1 MNLKEAAKGNPA
13 RHLYNCI
20 KYIMNEDKTIN
31 GALVGGNVGIATP
44 EESYKYFIDT
54 KMEYDKL
61 TGRQGYHF
69 VVSFAP
75 SEVGYEEAF
84 QMIEEWTQQ
93 YLGDQYDYVFA
104 VHNDHD
110 HIHGHIV
117 FNSVRRTDGYK
128 YHYVKGDWE
137 KDIQPITDKICLDH
151 GLQPLSFKERGK
163 GQSYADWMSRKN
175 VGFSEK
181 DIYRADIDYVID
193 KVSSYEEFKKALLQ
207 MGYTIQREGYSRKSK
222 QEYLTLK
229 APGLPRG
236 RRTDKL
242 GPSYSL
248 AEIKGRIITKEGPH
262 MDRNLT
268 DIMKRQFQPISLQAN
283 AFTKS
288 SFLYSRSYHATGF
301 YEIRT
306 LPQKA
311 DWIIRKDIL
320 SLNNYIDA
328 LNFMNVAGFQSYDE
342 VKSRAD
348 KAQHDYTALRSERY
362 SLIHLRS
369 GLNEDELQISNRYY
383 QLRSFEKQEENAW
396 SDHWE
401 DAANEIE
408 HIEQQY
414 DYNIYSLTD
423 RIEFLNEQI
432 RLLKAQKKYTN
443 IILDGYTPSDDER
456 ELQEPQIGL

>member
-20 KYIMNEDKTIN
+20 KYIMNEDKTIS
-31 GALVGGNVGIATP
+31 GALIGGNVGIATP
-44 EESYKYFIDT
+44 DESYKYFIDT
-54 KMEYDKL
+54 KMEYEKL

-75 SEVGYEEAF
+75 GEVGYEEAY

-137 KDIQPITDKICLDH
+137 KHIQPITDKICLDH
-151 GLQPLSFKERGK
+151 GLEPLSFIERGK

-181 DIYRADIDYVID
+181 DIYRADIDYVIN
-193 KVSSYEEFKKALLQ
+193 KVSSYEEFKTAMLR
-207 MGYTIQREGYSRKSK
+207 MGYTIQREGYSQKTK

-242 GPSYSL
+242 GPAYSL
-248 AEIKGRIITKEGPH
+248 TEIKQRILTKKGPH
-262 MDRNLT
+262 MDQNLT
-268 DIMKRQFQPISLQAN
+268 DIMKRQFHPVSAQAN

-288 SFLYSRSYHATGF
+288 SFLYSRAFQATGF

-306 LPQKA
+306 LPSQPNWKV
-311 DWIIRKDIL
+311 RKDIL
-320 SLNNYIDA
+320 ALNNYIDA
-328 LNFMNVAGFQSYDE
+328 LTFMNDAGFQSYDD
-342 VKSRAD
+342 VKNRAD
-348 KAQHDYTALRSERY
+348 NAQHHYTALRSERY
-362 SLIHLRS
+362 SLMHLRS
-369 GLNEDELQISNRYY
+369 GLDEDELRIAERYFN
-383 QLRSFEKQEENAW
+383 LKAFEKQEENVW
-396 SDHWE
+396 SDQWE

-408 HIEQQY
+408 QIEQQY

-423 RIEFLNEQI
+423 RIEALNEEMKN
-432 RLLKAQKKYTN
+432 LKAEQKYAD
-443 IILDGYTPSDDER
+443 IILDGYMPSDDEK
-456 ELQEPQIGL
+456 ELEIQFGL